1 MAVRTLS
8 RGSYMGCFNVTG
20 ASGKA
25 SEYVV
30 EQHAGR
36 TTNEQTTQEPATHLE
51 AQGVLQGL
59 KRQSSI
65 KSHSDAEDDV
75 QFAVSQARAGGRFRP
90 GPLPEQKELIAPAA
104 RKE

>member
-1 MAVRTLS
+1 
-8 RGSYMGCFNVTG
+8 MGCFNVTG

-30 EQHAGR
+30 EQHACH
-36 TTNEQTTQEPATHLE
+36 TTNEQATQESATHRE
-51 AQGVLQGL
+51 TQGVLQGL

-65 KSHSDAEDDV
+65 RSQSDTEDDV

-90 GPLPEQKELIAPAA
+90 GPLPEQKELIAP
-104 RKE
+104 KPGNE